1 MKSKLEIK
9 KKMTSEWFQFL
20 QLKICEEFERLE
32 KMKSKKKQSLVFN
45 RKTWTKSKDSNQG
58 GGKYAIIKNGSVF
71 DSVGV
76 NFSEVSGKFNKKFK
90 KQILGAKKTQ
100 IIGLQEFQ

>member
-32 KMKSKKKQSLVFN
+32 KIKSKKKQSLVFN
-45 RKTWTKSKDSNQG
+45 RKTWT
-58 GGKYAIIKNGSVF
+58 
-71 DSVGV
+71 
-76 NFSEVSGKFNKKFK
+76 
-90 KQILGAKKTQ
+90 
-100 IIGLQEFQ
+100 